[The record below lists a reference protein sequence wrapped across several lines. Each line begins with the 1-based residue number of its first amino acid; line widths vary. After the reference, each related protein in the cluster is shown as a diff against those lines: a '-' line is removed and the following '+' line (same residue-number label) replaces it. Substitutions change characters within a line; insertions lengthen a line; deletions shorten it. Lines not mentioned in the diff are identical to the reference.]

1 MERNLILTILCLLQF
16 HWLGVSSMTAQPV
29 KVEIIQNE
37 TGYQLLRGGEPY
49 YIKGAGAKDHFALL
63 EESGANSIRLWS
75 TSKAELLDSALAH
88 GMTVCL
94 GLNIRPERTGMDYND
109 EYAVR
114 GQIEQLKQEVLKF
127 KDHPSVLLWGI
138 GNEVD
143 LKYTNFQVWE
153 TVEELARFIKEV
165 DPNHPTMTVIA
176 GITASKAFMIK
187 KHCPSVDILGVNAY
201 GSIERTPINIRKYNW
216 DKPYVVTEWGVNG
229 PFEAKMT
236 AWKAKKEPPNG
247 IKASQR
253 LRRYKELIE
262 DDQERCLG
270 SYCFL
275 WGQKQESTAT
285 WHGMFFNDACPTEA
299 VDVMHYCWTGD
310 WPENRAAS
318 VMSMELDGVKWNLD
332 HVIEG
337 GASAELLVDY
347 QVHDNNDDVDIELR
361 LYPESQTTKMGGDQQ
376 KSLEEISLDITS
388 KESNEFTFI
397 VPKEKGAYRVFAY
410 TRTEHGQ
417 CSVANIPFLVK

>member
-1 MERNLILTILCLLQF
+1 MERNLTFVTISLLQIALF
-16 HWLGVSSMTAQPV
+16 ASPSANAQPV
-29 KVEIIQNE
+29 RVEIIQNE
-37 TGYQLLRGGEPY
+37 TGYELHRAGEPY
-49 YIKGAGAKDHFALL
+49 YIKGAGAKEHFGLL

-75 TSKAELLDSALAH
+75 TSKAALLDSALAH

-94 GLNIRPERTGMDYND
+94 GLNIRPERTGMNYND

-127 KDHPSVLLWGI
+127 KDHPAVLLWGI

-143 LKYTNFQVWE
+143 LKYSNFKVLA

-176 GITASKAFMIK
+176 GLNASKTFMIN
-187 KHCPSVDILGVNAY
+187 KHCPSVDVLGVNSY

-216 DKPYVVTEWGVNG
+216 DKPYIVSEWGVNG
-229 PFEAKMT
+229 PFEAKTT
-236 AWKAKKEPPNG
+236 AWKAKMEPPNG
-247 IKASQR
+247 VKAAQR

-285 WHGMFFNDACPTEA
+285 WHGMFVDKGCPTDA
-299 VDVMHYCWTGD
+299 VDVMHHCWTGD

-318 VMSMELDGVKWNLD
+318 VMSMELNDIKWNLD
-332 HVIEG
+332 HVLVG
-337 GASAELLVDY
+337 GSSVDLFVDY
-347 QVHDNNDDVDIELR
+347 QSYKNKNVTVELK
-361 LYPESQTTKMGGDQQ
+361 LYPESQTKKMGGG
-376 KSLEEISLDITS
+376 STEIFGRNSELLPLLAGS
-388 KESNEFTFI
+388 PE
-397 VPKEKGAYRVFAY
+397 
-410 TRTEHGQ
+410 
-417 CSVANIPFLVK
+417 

>member
-1 MERNLILTILCLLQF
+1 MERNLTFVTISLLQIALF
-16 HWLGVSSMTAQPV
+16 ASPSANAQPV
-29 KVEIIQNE
+29 RVEIIQNE
-37 TGYQLLRGGEPY
+37 TGYELHRAGEPY
-49 YIKGAGAKDHFALL
+49 YIKGAGAKEHFGLL

-75 TSKAELLDSALAH
+75 TSKAALLDSALAH

-94 GLNIRPERTGMDYND
+94 GLNIRPERTGMNYND

-127 KDHPSVLLWGI
+127 KDHPAVLLWGI

-143 LKYTNFQVWE
+143 LKYSNFKVWA

-176 GITASKAFMIK
+176 GLNASKTFMIN
-187 KHCPSVDILGVNAY
+187 KHCPSVDVLGVNSY

-216 DKPYVVTEWGVNG
+216 DKPYIVSEWGVNG
-229 PFEAKMT
+229 PFEAKTT
-236 AWKAKKEPPNG
+236 AWKAKMEPPNG
-247 IKASQR
+247 VKAAQR

-285 WHGMFFNDACPTEA
+285 WHGMFVDKGCPTDA
-299 VDVMHYCWTGD
+299 VDVMHHCWTGD

-318 VMSMELDGVKWNLD
+318 VMSMELNDIKWNLD
-332 HVIEG
+332 HVLVG
-337 GASAELLVDY
+337 GSSVDLFVDY
-347 QVHDNNDDVDIELR
+347 QSYKNKNVTVELK
-361 LYPESQTTKMGGDQQ
+361 LYHESQTKKMGGDQQ
-376 KSLEEISLDITS
+376 KSLEEILSLS
-388 KESNEFTFI
+388 
-397 VPKEKGAYRVFAY
+397 
-410 TRTEHGQ
+410 TR
-417 CSVANIPFLVK
+417 LL

>member
-1 MERNLILTILCLLQF
+1 MERNLTLTILCLLQLP
-16 HWLGVSSMTAQPV
+16 WLGVSSISAQPV
-29 KVEIIQNE
+29 KVEIIEND
-37 TGYQLLRGGEPY
+37 TGYELLRGGEPY
-49 YIKGAGAKDHFALL
+49 YIKGAGAKEHFALL

-75 TSKAELLDSALAH
+75 TSKAALLDSAVEH

-127 KDHPSVLLWGI
+127 KDHPAILFWGI

-143 LKYTNFQVWE
+143 LKYANFKVWE

-176 GITASKAFMIK
+176 GLNASKAFLIN
-187 KHCPSVDILGVNAY
+187 KHCPSVDVLGVNAY

-229 PFEAKMT
+229 PFEAKT
-236 AWKAKKEPPNG
+236 TSWKAKLEPPNG
-247 IKASQR
+247 VKAAQR
-253 LRRYKELIE
+253 FRRYKELIE
-262 DDQERCLG
+262 DDEERCLG

-285 WHGMFFNDACPTEA
+285 WHGMFIGDGCPTDA
-299 VDVMHYCWTGD
+299 VDVMHHCWTGD

-318 VMSMELDGVKWNLD
+318 VMSMELNDVKWNLD
-332 HVIEG
+332 HVISG
-337 GASAELLVDY
+337 GSSADLSVEY
-347 QVHDNNDDVDIELR
+347 QSYNNKEVAIELK
-361 LYPESQTTKMGGDQQ
+361 LYPESQTKKMGGDQQ
-376 KSLEEISLDITS
+376 KSLEEIPLEIVSQEL
-388 KESNEFTFI
+388 NQFTFI
-397 VPKEKGAYRVFAY
+397 APKETGAYRVFAY
-410 TRTEHGQ
+410 TQTEHGR
-417 CSVANIPFLVK
+417 CSVANIPFLVE